1 MVNDTV
7 PFFCTRTDKFETF
20 VCLLSFFLFLF
31 YKNENTGEPS
41 SKTGVFEFERIH
53 EGDFKKKYEM
63 SNKEPL
69 HEL

>member
-1 MVNDTV
+1 MIRFR
-7 PFFCTRTDKFETF
+7 FFVLGQINLKH
-20 VCLLSFFLFLF
+20 LSVYFHFFFFFF